1 MQRQFLGS
9 LCVGAALL
17 VGVAAHASASPMT
30 YEVLVDTTSMVGAG
44 VFELDF
50 QLVDGGDGPTGT
62 TVTLSNFG
70 FGGGS
75 AAGFPLT
82 FGDASG
88 DVASS
93 VTLNDTDFFNEF
105 LQPFLPGS
113 FLRFWVTSD
122 TFIGGDPP
130 DLFTAAF
137 RDPDGF
143 DILTTGFLS
152 EFLSIAFVEGT
163 PPIAAF
169 GSAPGASFSF
179 DTPLVTPVP
188 EPASLALL
196 GSGLLGLAARRRS
209 RPQV

>member
-1 MQRQFLGS
+1 MQRQFIGS
-9 LCVGAALL
+9 LCVCAALL
-17 VGVAAHASASPMT
+17 FGVTAPATASPMT

-44 VFELDF
+44 IFELDF

-62 TVTLSNFG
+62 TVTLSNFS

-75 AAGFPLT
+75 VAGFPLT

-88 DVASS
+88 DVGST

-122 TFIGGDPP
+122 TTLGGDPP

-152 EFLSIAFVEGT
+152 EFLSLTFAPEGT
-163 PPIAAF
+163 PVAAF
-169 GSAPGASFSF
+169 GSGPGASFSF
-179 DTPLVTPVP
+179 DTPLVTPMP
-188 EPASLALL
+188 EPTTVFLL
-196 GSGLLGLAARRRS
+196 GSGLLGVATRRRARRG
-209 RPQV
+209 